1 MGCPALR
8 NLCKK
13 RADFYLEIGMHS
25 HTPRIG
31 IIGSGA
37 IGGFYGL
44 MLARAGF
51 DVHFLLRSEYEVI
64 REQGLTLDSALHGN
78 LQIEVQAYASAADMP
93 PCDWLLVGA
102 KATSNDQLA
111 PLIVQAAAPGAKVV
125 LLQNGLGVEEQ
136 LRPALRS
143 DMHLLG
149 GLCFICVNR
158 QAPGVIRHQALGA
171 VNLGY
176 HSGPANDGGAELV
189 NEGAELFRAA
199 GIDSQAMPDLA
210 QARWQKLVWNV
221 PYNGLSVLLGASTT
235 PLMADSHGRALI
247 QALMAEVVQGAAACG
262 HVLPEGYAEH
272 LFQVTERMPDY
283 WPSMYHDHVHKRPL
297 ELQAIYAEPLAQA
310 RAAGCHLPRME
321 MLYQALAFIDRGE
334 QPR

>member
-1 MGCPALR
+1 MDLR
-8 NLCKK
+8 N
-13 RADFYLEIGMHS
+13 
-25 HTPRIG
+25 PRIG

-51 DVHFLLRSEYEVI
+51 DVHFLLRSEFSAV
-64 REQGLTLDSALHGN
+64 QANGLVVDSAVHGRLHMN
-78 LQIEVQAYASAADMP
+78 VQAYSSAADMP

-102 KATSNDQLA
+102 KATSNAELA

-143 DMHLLG
+143 DLHLLG

-158 QAPGVIRHQALGA
+158 EAPGVVRHQALGA

-176 HSGPANDGGAELV
+176 HSGPGDDAGAVLEQ
-189 NEGAELFRAA
+189 GAALFRAA
-199 GIDSQAMPDLA
+199 GVDSQAMDNLG

-221 PYNGLSVLLGASTT
+221 PYNGLSVLLQASTT
-235 PLMADSHGRALI
+235 PLMTDPDSRELVR
-247 QALMAEVVQGAAACG
+247 ALMAEVVQGARACG

-272 LFQVTERMPDY
+272 LFRITEQMPDY
-283 WPSMYHDHVHKRPL
+283 WPSMYHDHAQQRPL
-297 ELQAIYAEPLAQA
+297 ELQAIYGEPLA
-310 RAAGCHLPRME
+310 RAQEAGCSLPRIE
-321 MLYQALAFIDRGE
+321 ALYQALAFIDRRN
-334 QPR
+334 QQA